1 MRLSGFA
8 TRPWGIPTLD
18 HRAFAVVWFLAMA
31 SRMFK
36 LTSVVV
42 ALSFTSIARADSEPS
57 IAITTSPLLLIVPL
71 AEVTAEVRV
80 ADRVGVS
87 LIAGVGSFRDR
98 DTDEKISLLEGGA
111 SVRYY
116 LTGSFRGG
124 LQLGAEAVYVYAS
137 ADSMDIEAAG
147 LGLSPFLGYKWT
159 HRSGITLEGQL
170 GATVM
175 TARAESD
182 TSTASDSAVGPML
195 NLQIG
200 YSF

>member
-1 MRLSGFA
+1 MAGFA
-8 TRPWGIPTLD
+8 TRQWRIPTLD
-18 HRAFAVVWFLAMA
+18 RRAFAVVRFVTLA
-31 SRMFK
+31 SRMLK
-36 LTSVVV
+36 LAPVLVVLSSLTSV
-42 ALSFTSIARADSEPS
+42 ARAETV
-57 IAITTSPLLLIVPL
+57 AITTSPLHLVVPM

-87 LIAGVGSFRDR
+87 VIVGVGSFREQT
-98 DTDEKISLLEGGA
+98 TDEKISLFEGGA

-116 LTGSFRGG
+116 LTGSFRRG
-124 LQLGAEAVYVYAS
+124 LQLGAEAVYVDAS
-137 ADSMDIEAAG
+137 GDAMDVEAAG

-175 TARAESD
+175 TARA
-182 TSTASDSAVGPML
+182 TSETATASDSAVGPML

>member
-1 MRLSGFA
+1 MSKLLS
-8 TRPWGIPTLD
+8 IL
-18 HRAFAVVWFLAMA
+18 VVLSSLA
-31 SRMFK
+31 
-36 LTSVVV
+36 SV
-42 ALSFTSIARADSEPS
+42 ARAEPT
-57 IAITTSPLLLIVPL
+57 IAITTSPLHLIVPM

-80 ADRVGVS
+80 ADRVGISV
-87 LIAGVGSFRDR
+87 IAGVGSFRDEP
-98 DTDEKISLLEGGA
+98 TDEKISLLEGGA

-116 LTGSFRGG
+116 VTGSFRGG
-124 LQLGAEAVYVYAS
+124 LQLGAEAVYVHAS
-137 ADSMDIEAAG
+137 GDAMDVEVKAAG

-175 TARAESD
+175 TARAESE
-182 TSTASDSAVGPML
+182 TATASDSAVGPML